1 MDMKSKIIML
11 LIVCLAAYIVDEGA
25 MAQEASDATTP
36 IEKLIVR
43 YSDVKGARDFIAV
56 GGKMAVARSL
66 IRATP
71 MAAIAADVDELAV
84 LKMGNVSEG
93 DRKQFESDLHDA
105 LKGYRYHGQEQSKDG
120 LVDVYLLMASEN
132 LVSELVIYN
141 PETYSLNS
149 LRGPF
154 PMSEL
159 LEIDEGHQP

>member
-1 MDMKSKIIML
+1 MACM
-11 LIVCLAAYIVDEGA
+11 VACLGTEGA
-25 MAQEASDATTP
+25 IAQEPSEAATP

-93 DRKQFESDLHDA
+93 DRKQFESDLHET
-105 LKGYRYHGQEQSKDG
+105 LKGYRYHGQEQSKNG
-120 LVDVYLLMASEN
+120 LVDVYLLMAGGDE
-132 LVSELVIYN
+132 VEEVEEVVIYN
-141 PETYSLNS
+141 PEIFSLNS
-149 LRGPF
+149 LKGLF
-154 PMSEL
+154 SVKSL
-159 LEIDEGHQP
+159 LSIEADD

>member
-1 MDMKSKIIML
+1 MDMKRNIIML
-11 LIVCLAAYIVDEGA
+11 LMVCVAAYIGAEGA

-43 YSDVKGARDFIAV
+43 YSGVKGARDFIAV
-56 GGKMAVARSL
+56 GGKMVVARSL

-71 MAAIAADVDELAV
+71 MAAIAGEVDELAV

-93 DRKQFESDLHDA
+93 ERKQFESDLHDA

-120 LVDVYLLMASEN
+120 LVDVYLLMASKN

>member
-1 MDMKSKIIML
+1 ML
-11 LIVCLAAYIVDEGA
+11 LIVCVAAYIVDEGA

-84 LKMGNVSEG
+84 LKMGNVPDGE
-93 DRKQFESDLHDA
+93 RKQFESDLHET
-105 LKGYRYHGQEQSKDG
+105 LKGYRYHGQEQSKNG
-120 LVDVYLLMASEN
+120 LVDVYLLMVGSDE
-132 LVSELVIYN
+132 VEEVVIYN
-141 PETYSLNS
+141 PETFSLNS
-149 LRGPF
+149 LKGLF
-154 PMSEL
+154 SVKL
-159 LEIDEGHQP
+159 LLSLEADD

>member
-1 MDMKSKIIML
+1 MDMKRNIIML
-11 LIVCLAAYIVDEGA
+11 LMACMVACLGTEGA
-25 MAQEASDATTP
+25 IAQEPSEAATP

-43 YSDVKGARDFIAV
+43 YSDVMGARDFIAV

-84 LKMGNVSEG
+84 LKMGNVPEG
-93 DRKQFESDLHDA
+93 ERKQFESDLHET
-105 LKGYRYHGQEQSKDG
+105 LKGYRYHGQEQSKNG

>member
-1 MDMKSKIIML
+1 MDMKRKIIML
-11 LIVCLAAYIVDEGA
+11 LIVCVAAYIVDEGA

-84 LKMGNVSEG
+84 LKMGNVPEG
-93 DRKQFESDLHDA
+93 ERKQFESDLHET
-105 LKGYRYHGQEQSKDG
+105 LKGYRYHGQERSKNG
-120 LVDVYLLMASEN
+120 LVDVYLLMADDDE
-132 LVSELVIYN
+132 VEEVVIYN
-141 PETYSLNS
+141 PEIFSLNS
-149 LRGPF
+149 LKGLF
-154 PMSEL
+154 SVKSL
-159 LEIDEGHQP
+159 LSIEADD